1 MTMKTAIIYA
11 RVSTARQADEGIS
24 IESQIE
30 QAEKKAAEMG
40 VTILRVFRDDGISGR
55 TANRPAFQNA
65 INFCAAYDV
74 DYFLCWN
81 TSRFARNKI
90 DAASHKKL
98 LESGGTKVVY
108 VSVNIDS
115 ETDEGWFSESI
126 FEIMDEHYSRQVSRD
141 TRRSMLKNARDGY
154 WNGGHVP
161 YGYEVVTVDGKRKR
175 LQVLD
180 HEATVVREM
189 FRRYLSGDGC
199 KIIAMSLNERG
210 FSYHGKPWTKN
221 HINAL
226 LKNPVYAGF
235 VVFNRQDKQKRD
247 KPESE
252 WIMTKSHPPIVS
264 ETDAARVRELFRY
277 RAPDAKGGSPHSQFA
292 FTGILRCGE
301 CGAAMQ
307 TETATGRTKLYHYY
321 NCSRAQKG
329 GGCRNRRINAVDFD
343 DWMVST
349 ILDNVLTPARMRD
362 VMNEII
368 ELTNGWH
375 NEHQRRRDA
384 VLREIKEVTK
394 RRTNLFDILE
404 LHGKDA
410 PHLGDLTVRLREL
423 NARLKSLEDDLAR
436 IEDEIAPEINVSE
449 EEVNMATATMA
460 NIVRSTQEPA
470 KLRALMGSFIHEI
483 MLNSEEVSMEYRPE
497 RIIRKEKRYEL
508 GVRSVESWLPEQGSN
523 LRPAD

>member
-1 MTMKTAIIYA
+1 MKTAIIYA
-11 RVSTARQADEGIS
+11 RVSTSRQADEGIS

-30 QAEKKAAEMG
+30 QAERKAAELG
-40 VTILRVFRDDGISGR
+40 VKVLRVYRDDGISGR
-55 TANRPAFQNA
+55 TANRPAFQSA
-65 INFCAAYDV
+65 ITFCGAYDV

-161 YGYEVVTVDGKRKR
+161 YGYEAVAVDGKRKR
-175 LQVLD
+175 LQVVE
-180 HEATVVREM
+180 HEASTVREM
-189 FRRYLSGDGC
+189 FNRYLGGDGC
-199 KIIAMSLNERG
+199 KLIAMNLNERG
-210 FSYHGKPWTKN
+210 ITYRGRPWSKN
-221 HINAL
+221 QVNSM

-252 WIMTKSHPPIVS
+252 WIMTKSHEPIVN
-264 ETDAARVRELFRY
+264 EADAARVRELFHY
-277 RAPDAKGGSPHSQFA
+277 RSPDGDGGSPHSQFV

-307 TETATGRTKLYHYY
+307 TETATGRAKLYHYY
-321 NCSRAQKG
+321 NCSKAQKG
-329 GGCRNRRINAVDFD
+329 AGCRNRRISAPEFD
-343 DWMVST
+343 TWMVDT
-349 ILDNVLTPARMRD
+349 VLGQVLTPARMRD
-362 VMNEII
+362 VMKEIA
-368 ELTNGWH
+368 ELTNSWQD
-375 NEHQRRRDA
+375 EHLRRREA
-384 VLREIKEVTK
+384 VLREIKEAT
-394 RRTNLFDILE
+394 RRRANLFDVLE

-410 PHLGDLTVRLREL
+410 PHLGDLAGRIREL
-423 NARLKSLEDDLAR
+423 NTQIKTLEDDLAR
-436 IEDEIAPEINVSE
+436 IDNEAAPEIQVTDE
-449 EEVNMATATMA
+449 EINLATAAMA
-460 NIVRSTQEPA
+460 RVVRNTDKPA
-470 KLRALMGSFIHEI
+470 KLRALMGSFIGHI
-483 MLNSEEVSMEYRPE
+483 MLNTADVSMEYRPD
-497 RIIRKEKRYEL
+497 RVLGKKKRHDHS
-508 GVRSVESWLPEQGSN
+508 VRSVDSWLPELGSN
-523 LRPAD
+523 QRPAD